1 MPEKV
6 LSIRGLRRS
15 FGSAHDVQVLEDLN
29 LDLHRGERVA
39 VMGASGSGKT
49 TLLHLAAGM
58 DTPDTGEVLIDGKT
72 LSTLREPERS
82 RFRARYIGLVF
93 QDFNLIDSL
102 TVRENIELPLWL
114 NGLTGETDRIRA
126 LTDELGISA
135 LLERL
140 PEKLSGGEKQRVAI
154 ARAFVTSPAVLFADE
169 PTGNLDTRTGE
180 RVIDTLFEMNR
191 DRATTLV
198 LVTHDEQL
206 AARCGRR
213 LELDA
218 GRLVTDRRHA

>member
-1 MPEKV
+1 MADIV

-58 DTPDTGEVLIDGKT
+58 DTPDAGEVLIDGKT

-114 NGLTGETDRIRA
+114 NGLSDKSDRIGA

-135 LLERL
+135 LVDRL

-154 ARAFVTSPAVLFADE
+154 ARALVHRPALLLADE
-169 PTGNLDTRTGE
+169 PTGSLDQNTAEGVLALFDRVTRQHG
-180 RVIDTLFEMNR
+180 VTLLM
-191 DRATTLV
+191 
-198 LVTHDEQL
+198 VTHNDE
-206 AARCGRR
+206 AAALCDRTLHLRH
-213 LELDA
+213 
-218 GRLVTDRRHA
+218 GRLSEP